1 MVSSTFTVLC
11 SRPPLSSFKISPSP
25 WEESPDLLSSW
36 APCLPLPTL
45 AATSLLH
52 DALDLPVLD
61 FPQNWSQTTFVPL
74 CLASFTGAWVFKA
87 PVPCSLC
94 CYFIPLDGWTRLH
107 CMERP
112 HFVDHVPLSSFSLLA
127 AVKRAAQT
135 QVYSLFAYQLAF
147 LWGYIWRWYYFC
159 QYFVWKLGTEKLYA
173 NKGYR

>member
-1 MVSSTFTVLC
+1 MVSSTFTVLY
-11 SRPPLSSFKISPSP
+11 SQPPLSSSKITPSP

-74 CLASFTGAWVFKA
+74 CWLLSQEHEFSRLLCLG
-87 PVPCSLC
+87 SLR

-127 AVKRAAQT
+127 AVVRAAQT
-135 QVYSLFAYQLAF
+135 QVYSLFLYKLSF
-147 LWGYIWRWYYFC
+147 SLGGIYEGII
-159 QYFVWKLGTEKLYA
+159 FVSILCGSLV
-173 NKGYR
+173 